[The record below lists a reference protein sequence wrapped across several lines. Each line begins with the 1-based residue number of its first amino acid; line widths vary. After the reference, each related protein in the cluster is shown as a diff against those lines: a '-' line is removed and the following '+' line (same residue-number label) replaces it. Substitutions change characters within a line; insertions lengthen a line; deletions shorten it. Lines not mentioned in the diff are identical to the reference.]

1 MELTIKGKTFHI
13 WNKKRILYTICFFLL
28 CLIDQ
33 RTKTG
38 SGLDGAIEV
47 FRNLTGVVM
56 AVIIFLHY
64 KWKEIAARKWTY
76 LVWTVIGVAVGA
88 AYVMLGQPLQY
99 YRNGRFVAALDI
111 LLFGYIMI
119 HTFIAAVIEKKL
131 PEINKKFL
139 IFWVVMMLLM
149 IFSRSN
155 YIWPDSRYNIIGMA
169 VLWQHWISCCS
180 AIL

>member
-13 WNKKRILYTICFFLL
+13 CNKKRILYTICFFLL

-56 AVIIFLHY
+56 AVIIFSHY
-64 KWKEIAARKWTY
+64 KWKEIVARKWPY

-88 AYVMLGQPLQY
+88 AYVC
-99 YRNGRFVAALDI
+99 
-111 LLFGYIMI
+111 
-119 HTFIAAVIEKKL
+119 
-131 PEINKKFL
+131 
-139 IFWVVMMLLM
+139 
-149 IFSRSN
+149 S
-155 YIWPDSRYNIIGMA
+155 DSRYNIIGMA

-180 AIL
+180 AML

>member
-56 AVIIFLHY
+56 ALIIFSHY
-64 KWKEIAARKWTY
+64 KWKEIAAGDQLYQFRAG
-76 LVWTVIGVAVGA
+76 I
-88 AYVMLGQPLQY
+88 
-99 YRNGRFVAALDI
+99 ALCHGFYEDEDHSP
-111 LLFGYIMI
+111 G
-119 HTFIAAVIEKKL
+119 
-131 PEINKKFL
+131 
-139 IFWVVMMLLM
+139 
-149 IFSRSN
+149 
-155 YIWPDSRYNIIGMA
+155 DG
-169 VLWQHWISCCS
+169 
-180 AIL
+180 